1 MVSPGLGSESR
12 RSLQEQSMRLT
23 AIILL
28 STLFFV
34 PQFTRAIEV
43 SGDQSGVWRSE
54 NNPYEVVG
62 EIRVPPESTL
72 VIEPGVLVNF
82 QGHYKFIVD
91 SSATLQAVGTETD
104 SIFFTTEDIVT
115 GWHGIRF
122 LWADETCQLSYC
134 VIEYGKAEGVSP
146 DNRGGGVYCSHSSI
160 TITHC
165 TFRYNFA
172 STSGGGI
179 SLCDSSHATVTDNHF
194 IANTAWWGAGMRCML
209 SSLANVSLNVFSG
222 NYSHDTAGGLSCVSR
237 SDALVFSNVF
247 KDNTARFGGGI
258 NIRYCAPTVAGNL
271 FRNNLAEFGGGLNCR
286 YSRATIEANIIRHN
300 SGDQGGGIYSGRS
313 NLTIR
318 RNIITGN
325 SAIEGGGI
333 YFGNSSPYVERN
345 TIAFNSAE
353 EEGGGF
359 YWRASAES
367 TITNI
372 ILWGNEAPV
381 GAQIYVDG
389 MSPEITYCDIQ
400 GGWSGQGN
408 IDSDPL
414 FVSSVKNDFS
424 LRWHSPCIDKGN
436 PETNPDPDQTRADIG
451 ALYFDQTVRLFIE
464 VWPHEG
470 PIVIPPEGGDV
481 SYDYWVYN
489 FTQIGRE
496 GDVWIYVH
504 RPDQGQTL
512 LELLEDVTIPPQ
524 DSVGENDV
532 SKHISRNAPEGYYT
546 LVTCL
551 GYFPNNV
558 RDSSY
563 FVFYKEPG
571 TGVEDD
577 FHDWKSPTSFS
588 LAQNY
593 PNPFNAQTVI
603 SYQLPTDGYVRL
615 QVYDLLGRRVATL
628 VEEKQVAGYRSVLW
642 KASGLASGFYFYK
655 LTAGVFTETKRMLLV
670 K

>member
-1 MVSPGLGSESR
+1 LLGFGSKPRKEF
-12 RSLQEQSMRLT
+12 QEQLMRLT
-23 AIILL
+23 AAILVSVL
-28 STLFFV
+28 LLA
-34 PQFTRAIEV
+34 PQSTRATEV

-62 EIRVPPESTL
+62 EIRVPPGATL
-72 VIEPGVLVNF
+72 LIEPGVLVKF
-82 QGHYKFIVD
+82 RGYYKFIVD
-91 SSATLQAVGTETD
+91 STAVFRSIGTYND
-104 SIFFTTEDIVT
+104 SIYFTTDDTAT

-122 LWADETCQLSYC
+122 IWANENCLLSYC
-134 VIEYGKAEGVSP
+134 CIEYGKADGTSP

-172 STSGGGI
+172 SNSGGG
-179 SLCDSSHATVTDNHF
+179 LCVSDGSYAEVTDNQF
-194 IANTAWWGAGMRCML
+194 FANTAWWGAGMRCT
-209 SSLANVSLNVFSG
+209 SSSSVIVTRNVFTR
-222 NYSHDTAGGLSCVSR
+222 NYSHDTAGGFSCVS
-237 SDALVFSNVF
+237 SDAVVTSNVF
-247 KDNTARFGGGI
+247 KENSARFGGGM
-258 NIRYCAPTVAGNL
+258 NIRFSAPTVAGNL

-286 YSRATIEANIIRHN
+286 YSRAIIENNIFRSN
-300 SGDQGGGIYSGRS
+300 SADQGGGIYSGRS
-313 NLTIR
+313 GPVIR
-318 RNIITGN
+318 DNVINKN
-325 SAIEGGGI
+325 SADQGGGI
-333 YFGNSSPYVERN
+333 YFGNSVPYVEGN
-345 TIAFNSAE
+345 TIAFNSAAE
-353 EEGGGF
+353 MGGGF
-359 YWRASAES
+359 YWWDSSES
-367 TITNI
+367 TITNT
-372 ILWGNEAPV
+372 ILWGNQSPV
-381 GAQIYVDG
+381 GPEIYVDG
-389 MSPEITYCDIQ
+389 ESPEITYCDIE
-400 GGWSGQGN
+400 GGWNGQGN

-424 LRWHSPCIDKGN
+424 LRWRSPCIDNGN
-436 PETNPDPDQTRADIG
+436 PETDPDPDQTRADIG
-451 ALYFDQTVRLFIE
+451 ALYFDQTVRFFIE

-532 SKHISRNAPEGYYT
+532 SEHISRNAPEGYYT

-551 GYFPNNV
+551 GDFPNIV

-603 SYQLPTDGYVRL
+603 SYQLPTDAYVRL
-615 QVYDLLGRRVATL
+615 QVHDLLGRRAATL

-642 KASGLASGFYFYK
+642 EASGLASGFYFYR
-655 LTAGVFTETKRMLLV
+655 LTAGDFTETKRMLLV